1 MDAPAAARCPRC
13 GRVLQTGAQAL
24 EGLCPACLMREA
36 LASGTDIGTGTG
48 VDSATDSGVQFT
60 TSFSA
65 LPWTLVTLMADDEE
79 HVTYLARGHEQEGS
93 DAPAGRLVQ
102 LVVRKQHVPSPDL
115 ADARQ
120 QLRIRRDA
128 LRRLSHPALAPV
140 LDGGLTDEGH
150 PFLVTAFVMATPLV
164 DLYVDEVDEV
174 APHPLQE
181 LLDHARAALQVLH
194 DAGQAHGRVRSATVL
209 GRRGRRTGAGATT
222 VVTGYAP
229 LPTFA
234 TPAAAIA
241 DDLEHFQRL
250 TSTLRV

>member
-1 MDAPAAARCPRC
+1 
-13 GRVLQTGAQAL
+13 
-24 EGLCPACLMREA
+24 MREA
-36 LASGTDIGTGTG
+36 LASGTDITASETGTDTDAG
-48 VDSATDSGVQFT
+48 ASTGSDSGVQFT

-65 LPWTLVTLMADDEE
+65 LPWTLVTLMADDEK
-79 HVTYLARGHEQEGS
+79 HVTYLARGREQEGS

-102 LVVRKQHVPSPDL
+102 MVVRKQHV
-115 ADARQ
+115 AAAEINETRQ
-120 QLRIRRDA
+120 HLRRRRDA
-128 LRRLSHPALAPV
+128 LRKLSHPALAPV

-164 DLYVDEVDEV
+164 DLYIDEVDEV

-181 LLDHARAALQVLH
+181 LLDQARAALQVLH
-194 DAGQAHGRVRSATVL
+194 DAGQAHGRIRAATVL
-209 GRRGRRTGAGATT
+209 GRRGRRTGARAAT

-229 LPTFA
+229 LPAFSVPG
-234 TPAAAIA
+234 PAIL

>member
-13 GRVLQTGAQAL
+13 GRVLQAGAQAL

-36 LASGTDIGTGTG
+36 LASA
-48 VDSATDSGVQFT
+48 DSATDGGTDSSVQFT

-102 LVVRKQHVPSPDL
+102 MVVRKQHVAASEIGET
-115 ADARQ
+115 RQ
-120 QLRIRRDA
+120 HLRRRRDA

-150 PFLVTAFVMATPLV
+150 PFLVTAFVMAMPLV

-174 APHPLQE
+174 AP
-181 LLDHARAALQVLH
+181 DRK
-194 DAGQAHGRVRSATVL
+194 S
-209 GRRGRRTGAGATT
+209 
-222 VVTGYAP
+222 VV
-229 LPTFA
+229 
-234 TPAAAIA
+234 
-241 DDLEHFQRL
+241 
-250 TSTLRV
+250 